1 MDKREESMRATE
13 ETLAT
18 EDQSEE
24 TGESGLTGTFWALA
38 AAQVVSL
45 FGNAVLRFALP
56 LHVLSVTGSS
66 VAMGVVTACA
76 WVPYIVLA
84 PIGSVAADRIR
95 KRLIMATLDTVMAF
109 VCAAYLLLSGTADV
123 VGLAVAALVALYA
136 VQSIYQ
142 PTVQAS
148 VPALVDRTAIQQGT
162 AVVSQ
167 VSILSSLVGPVLGGL
182 LFGMF
187 GIGPVVAISGALFAA
202 SAVLVTVAVRVPFAP
217 LPRDVGILRTVMED
231 LVTALRFLRE
241 GRPTIFRMILLATA
255 FNLVLSSFVVI
266 GAPVVIT
273 QVLGLSAQ
281 LLGLAEGALALG
293 GLAGGIVAD
302 AFAGRLGL
310 SSSPMVLAA
319 GRLALLLVAA
329 ACAAPLPPMGSYSL
343 VVVGLFLAMACCT
356 LFSVQAVAFVQGET
370 PKSLIGKVMAL
381 VMALANCATPVG
393 ALVYGWLLDAFRDD
407 ISVVVVGVVA
417 ISLIL
422 SLADA
427 EALPFSEEF
436 FNAVWCNDS
445 FHHYPDPKRAA
456 FEAWRVLKPGGSL
469 IIGDVWQP
477 APARA
482 LMNAW
487 MPYSQEGDVR
497 IYSENEMR
505 TILGTWFDTVEWRKV
520 NSTACICI
528 ARKGQCD
535 EDVQSGY
542 LTLNSPLSERI
553 VRY

>member
-1 MDKREESMRATE
+1 MDERKESMQAAE
-13 ETLAT
+13 EAIAA
-18 EDQSEE
+18 ENRN
-24 TGESGLTGTFWALA
+24 GGAGKGGLTGAFWTLA

-56 LHVLSVTGSS
+56 LHVLNVTGSS

-84 PIGSVAADRIR
+84 PIGGVAADRIR
-95 KRLIMATLDTVMAF
+95 KRLIMAALDTVMAF
-109 VCAAYLLLSGTADV
+109 VCAANLLLSGTVDV
-123 VGLAVAALVALYA
+123 V
-136 VQSIYQ
+136 
-142 PTVQAS
+142 
-148 VPALVDRTAIQQGT
+148 
-162 AVVSQ
+162 
-167 VSILSSLVGPVLGGL
+167 
-182 LFGMF
+182 
-187 GIGPVVAISGALFAA
+187 
-202 SAVLVTVAVRVPFAP
+202 
-217 LPRDVGILRTVMED
+217 
-231 LVTALRFLRE
+231 
-241 GRPTIFRMILLATA
+241 
-255 FNLVLSSFVVI
+255 

-281 LLGLAEGALALG
+281 LLGLADGALALG
-293 GLAGGIVAD
+293 GLAGGIVAG
-302 AFAGRLGL
+302 ALAGRLGL
-310 SSSPMVLAA
+310 SSSPAVLAA
-319 GRLALLLVAA
+319 GSLALLLVAA

-343 VVVGLFLAMACCT
+343 IVVGLFLAMACCT

-393 ALVYGWLLDAFRDD
+393 ALAYGWLLDAFRND

-542 LTLNSPLSERI
+542 LTLNSPHSECI

>member
-1 MDKREESMRATE
+1 MNVKRT
-13 ETLAT
+13 
-18 EDQSEE
+18 
-24 TGESGLTGTFWALA
+24 
-38 AAQVVSL
+38 
-45 FGNAVLRFALP
+45 
-56 LHVLSVTGSS
+56 
-66 VAMGVVTACA
+66 
-76 WVPYIVLA
+76 
-84 PIGSVAADRIR
+84 
-95 KRLIMATLDTVMAF
+95 KR
-109 VCAAYLLLSGTADV
+109 
-123 VGLAVAALVALYA
+123 
-136 VQSIYQ
+136 
-142 PTVQAS
+142 TVQESA
-148 VPALVDRTAIQQGT
+148 PA
-162 AVVSQ
+162 
-167 VSILSSLVGPVLGGL
+167 
-182 LFGMF
+182 
-187 GIGPVVAISGALFAA
+187 
-202 SAVLVTVAVRVPFAP
+202 
-217 LPRDVGILRTVMED
+217 
-231 LVTALRFLRE
+231 
-241 GRPTIFRMILLATA
+241 
-255 FNLVLSSFVVI
+255 
-266 GAPVVIT
+266 
-273 QVLGLSAQ
+273 
-281 LLGLAEGALALG
+281 
-293 GLAGGIVAD
+293 
-302 AFAGRLGL
+302 
-310 SSSPMVLAA
+310 
-319 GRLALLLVAA
+319 
-329 ACAAPLPPMGSYSL
+329 L
-343 VVVGLFLAMACCT
+343 VVVGLFLTMACCT
-356 LFSVQAVAFVQGET
+356 LFSVQAIAFVQGET

-393 ALVYGWLLDAFRDD
+393 ALVYGWLLDAFRND

-535 EDVQSGY
+535 EDVQSDY
-542 LTLNSPLSERI
+542 LALNSPHSECI

>member
-84 PIGSVAADRIR
+84 PIGGVAADRIR

-109 VCAAYLLLSGTADV
+109 VCAAYLLLSGTVDV
-123 VGLAVAALVALYA
+123 V
-136 VQSIYQ
+136 
-142 PTVQAS
+142 
-148 VPALVDRTAIQQGT
+148 
-162 AVVSQ
+162 
-167 VSILSSLVGPVLGGL
+167 
-182 LFGMF
+182 
-187 GIGPVVAISGALFAA
+187 
-202 SAVLVTVAVRVPFAP
+202 
-217 LPRDVGILRTVMED
+217 
-231 LVTALRFLRE
+231 
-241 GRPTIFRMILLATA
+241 
-255 FNLVLSSFVVI
+255 

-281 LLGLAEGALALG
+281 LLGLADGALALG
-293 GLAGGIVAD
+293 GLAGGIVAG
-302 AFAGRLGL
+302 ALAGRLGL
-310 SSSPMVLAA
+310 SSSPAVLAA
-319 GRLALLLVAA
+319 GSLALLLVAA

-343 VVVGLFLAMACCT
+343 VVVGLFLTMACCT
-356 LFSVQAVAFVQGET
+356 LFSVQAIAFVQGEI

-393 ALVYGWLLDAFRDD
+393 ALAYGWLLDAFRND

-535 EDVQSGY
+535 EDAQSGY

>member
-1 MDKREESMRATE
+1 MDERKESMQAAE
-13 ETLAT
+13 EAIAA
-18 EDQSEE
+18 ENRN
-24 TGESGLTGTFWALA
+24 GGAGKGGLTGTFWALA

-84 PIGSVAADRIR
+84 PIGGVAADRIR

-109 VCAAYLLLSGTADV
+109 VCAAYLLLSGTVDV
-123 VGLAVAALVALYA
+123 V
-136 VQSIYQ
+136 
-142 PTVQAS
+142 
-148 VPALVDRTAIQQGT
+148 
-162 AVVSQ
+162 
-167 VSILSSLVGPVLGGL
+167 
-182 LFGMF
+182 
-187 GIGPVVAISGALFAA
+187 
-202 SAVLVTVAVRVPFAP
+202 
-217 LPRDVGILRTVMED
+217 
-231 LVTALRFLRE
+231 
-241 GRPTIFRMILLATA
+241 
-255 FNLVLSSFVVI
+255 

-281 LLGLAEGALALG
+281 LLGLADGALALG
-293 GLAGGIVAD
+293 GLAGGIVAG
-302 AFAGRLGL
+302 ALAGRLGL
-310 SSSPMVLAA
+310 SSSPAVLAA
-319 GRLALLLVAA
+319 GSLALLLVAA

-343 VVVGLFLAMACCT
+343 VVVGLFLTMACCT
-356 LFSVQAVAFVQGET
+356 LFSVQAIAFVQGEI

-381 VMALANCATPVG
+381 VMALANCATPLG
-393 ALVYGWLLDAFRDD
+393 ALAYGWLLDAFRND

-456 FEAWRVLKPGGSL
+456 FETWRVLKPGGSL

>member
-217 LPRDVGILRTVMED
+217 LPRDAGILRTVMED
-231 LVTALRFLRE
+231 LVAALRFLRE
-241 GRPTIFRMILLATA
+241 GRLTIFRMILLATA

-319 GRLALLLVAA
+319 GSLALLLVAA
-329 ACAAPLPPMGSYSL
+329 ACALPLPPMGSYSL
-343 VVVGLFLAMACCT
+343 VVVGLFLTMACCT
-356 LFSVQAVAFVQGET
+356 LFSVQAIAFVQGET
-370 PKSLIGKVMAL
+370 PKSLIGKIMAL
-381 VMALANCATPVG
+381 VM
-393 ALVYGWLLDAFRDD
+393 R
-407 ISVVVVGVVA
+407 
-417 ISLIL
+417 
-422 SLADA
+422 
-427 EALPFSEEF
+427 
-436 FNAVWCNDS
+436 
-445 FHHYPDPKRAA
+445 
-456 FEAWRVLKPGGSL
+456 
-469 IIGDVWQP
+469 
-477 APARA
+477 
-482 LMNAW
+482 
-487 MPYSQEGDVR
+487 SQTAQR
-497 IYSENEMR
+497 RSAH
-505 TILGTWFDTVEWRKV
+505 L
-520 NSTACICI
+520 STA
-528 ARKGQCD
+528 GF
-535 EDVQSGY
+535 
-542 LTLNSPLSERI
+542 
-553 VRY
+553 

>member
-1 MDKREESMRATE
+1 MDKRKESMRATE

-84 PIGSVAADRIR
+84 PIGGVAADRIR

-167 VSILSSLVGPVLGGL
+167 VSMLSSLVGPVLGGL

-217 LPRDVGILRTVMED
+217 LPRDAGILRTVAED
-231 LVTALRFLRE
+231 LAAALRFLRE
-241 GRPTIFRMILLATA
+241 
-255 FNLVLSSFVVI
+255 
-266 GAPVVIT
+266 
-273 QVLGLSAQ
+273 
-281 LLGLAEGALALG
+281 
-293 GLAGGIVAD
+293 
-302 AFAGRLGL
+302 
-310 SSSPMVLAA
+310 

-505 TILGTWFDTVEWRKV
+505 TTLGTWFDTVEWRKV

-535 EDVQSGY
+535 EDEQSGY
-542 LTLNSPLSERI
+542 LTLNSPHSECI